1 MTRGNM
7 MRSRRAVRRG
17 ASGWQ
22 DRREVAKR
30 CFDMADGRLAVARL
44 NRWIKADA
52 RLRAALQA
60 CGYRPRTRRLQPA
73 VVRVL
78 RRYLY

>member
-1 MTRGNM
+1 
-7 MRSRRAVRRG
+7 MRSRRAARRG
-17 ASGWQ
+17 ACGWQ
-22 DRREVAKR
+22 ERREVARR

-44 NRWIKADA
+44 NRWIQADP
-52 RLRAALQA
+52 RLRAALLA
-60 CGYRPRTRRLQPA
+60 SGYRPRTRWLQPA

>member
-1 MTRGNM
+1 MTNGRM
-7 MRSRRAVRRG
+7 MRRRRRQQRG
-17 ASGWQ
+17 PAGWEE
-22 DRREVAKR
+22 RREVAKR
-30 CFDMADGRLAVARL
+30 CFDMEDGRMAVARL
-44 NRWIKADA
+44 NRWIKGDPT
-52 RLRAALQA
+52 LLAALRA